1 MKNILRNSNIGFTK
15 WCVALIAAGWMG
27 AAQAQSDLVI
37 TGIIDAP
44 RTGGLPKA
52 IEIYMINSVADLSIY
67 KVQSYGNGGTTP
79 SAPLALTGSATAGQ
93 YLYVASESPEFTAY
107 FGFAPTVTGSVLN
120 VNGDDV
126 VALTKNDTV
135 VDVFGTIGVRPVADA
150 TFNYQDTW
158 FYRKSNTAPSPTFN
172 LADWTFPTGQSDAL
186 DSLGSSGVNPAVGNA
201 LRMPIGTFTSG
212 SGGTGPT
219 ISGFSPSS
227 GAVGT
232 SVTISGSNFSS
243 PTVKFN
249 GTGATITAS
258 TATSITATV
267 PSGATTGKITVEAAG
282 QTTATSATDFTVT
295 EAGAAAVSVTGG
307 TLTAFSTVL
316 GTASAAQ
323 SFTVAGS
330 NLTSAITVTA
340 PAGFEVSTDAASY
353 ASSKTLTQV
362 SGTVAATTISVRI
375 AASTA
380 AGALASANVTVEATD
395 VTTAN
400 VAVSGTVTQPALTLV
415 LATNSVSENAGADAT
430 TGTVGIPAS
439 LGTDLVVTLVST
451 NTAAATVPPS
461 VTITNGQ
468 TNVTFNI
475 AAVASPSSFQ
485 PQTTSIQ
492 ASNSNYTTASAT
504 LTVTNVDVPTAP
516 LAVKGWIN
524 EFHYDPST
532 ANDVGEFLEIV
543 LAPGTSS
550 DVSLVFYNGGSN
562 AASAAA
568 AVPYNV
574 TPSGGASLAAVPLSL
589 MTAGT
594 TTPEGYRVLSVSF
607 ADSNFQNG
615 NPDGVALI
623 IDGVVEE
630 FLSYE
635 GVMTASTGAA
645 AGYTSTDCKVS
656 ETQATPNTS
665 IQRVGPGS
673 RAADFAWIA
682 GAASSKGSP
691 NSSQNL
697 GATAVQGTGTL
708 AIANSTPSSPFVT
721 QNIFPKA
728 TAGQTVSLTL
738 TGTLSSGTISS
749 MSVVVPA
756 AFTGLSASNV
766 TVSGPGAGSPV
777 TTLSGSTLT
786 ITGLVVDQ
794 LNPVTIN
801 ITGLTTPETAGD
813 LTKDGNYP
821 FTVQTGVDGNL
832 QSLLIQPIAVV
843 TIPIANLGD
852 VDANGVSL
860 DVGKTVAVQGVCT
873 EENFNSTS
881 STSAYLQSGQPDG
894 VLKAGIN
901 IYSGQRNL
909 FVRGD
914 EYVVTGSVLN
924 YNGLTELVVAASS
937 QVVRLG
943 TASAVPTPVTLTI
956 AELTA
961 AHEAYE
967 GSLVRVVGLS
977 KVSGTWALTVVGT
990 VKSGSNII
998 LASGGVNL
1006 TARLN
1011 VGSTALT
1018 EPIYPTAITGI
1029 YGQFVATSP
1038 YTGGGQIQP
1047 RDQADIQDAPGLR
1060 LAFAEAYLF
1069 ESTNPPLGGT
1079 PVSGALTVSRTGA
1092 DTSAALVVALS
1103 ASPTGVVQFPASVTI
1118 PAGQESA
1125 IVTVEAI
1132 DNSAFDAAGFTNV
1145 TLTGS
1150 ALGSGLSNG
1159 SATIMILEDEASAP
1173 ADTIKPEI
1181 TLIGAN
1187 PQSVANGAVYT
1198 DLKATV
1204 TDNVDAPREIEGTG
1218 TVNTAV
1224 AGDYTI
1230 TYNAA
1235 DAAGNAAI
1243 AVTRTVRV
1251 AGPVVVVE
1259 STYADW
1265 SGGATLDSAGL
1276 AKYAIGGASS
1286 LTANDGVK
1294 PTTALTGGFLVIT
1307 AIVRTDNLS
1316 LTVVGQ
1322 AVTDLAN
1329 YASGTG
1335 LTTVNG
1341 VETTDQTGVPTGH
1354 KRKTFSVAQGSDA
1367 RKFIRLSASLSL
1379 SGTNTTVSVAKDSGG
1394 ATFLQVTGATA
1405 GSTSGGTATSDK
1417 RTIYYYAPDTTSS
1430 PTYTGG
1436 AWPYVIVQ
1444 GQLSAGAG
1452 VTATLTKNSSG
1463 MLLVNGLPAYQ
1474 YVGDSGSTTA
1484 SGVSGAWPGMKADGI
1499 KTTTGP
1505 TGSLQ

>member
-1 MKNILRNSNIGFTK
+1 
-15 WCVALIAAGWMG
+15 
-27 AAQAQSDLVI
+27 VI

-52 IEIYMINSVADLSIY
+52 IEIYVINSVADLSIY

-249 GTGATITAS
+249 GTTATITAS

-267 PSGATTGKITVEAAG
+267 PSGATSGKITVEVAG
-282 QTTATSATDFTVT
+282 QTTATSATDFTVVA
-295 EAGAAAVSVTGG
+295 AGAPLVAVSPTSATGLTNYVGQVSASTNYTVTG
-307 TLTAFSTVL
+307 TNLVSDLVV
-316 GTASAAQ
+316 TASTNAIEVSTNSSTGFTN
-323 SFTVAGS
+323 SFSLAPSGDG
-330 NLTSAITVTA
+330 TVTKAVYVRISSSA
-340 PAGFEVSTDAASY
+340 PAGPVNATVSN
-353 ASSKTLTQV
+353 V
-362 SGTVAATTISVRI
+362 SGVASNNFT
-375 AASTA
+375 
-380 AGALASANVTVEATD
+380 
-395 VTTAN
+395 
-400 VAVSGTVTQPALTLV
+400 VSGTVTQPALTLV
-415 LATNSVSENAGADAT
+415 LATNSVAENAGANAT

-439 LGTDLVVTLVST
+439 LGTDLVVNLVST
-451 NTAAATVPPS
+451 NTAAATVPAS
-461 VTITNGQ
+461 VTITNGT
-468 TNVTFNI
+468 TNAIFDI
-475 AAVASPSSFQ
+475 AAVANSSSYG
-485 PQTTSIQ
+485 PATTAIE
-492 ASNSNYTTASAT
+492 ASNSSYTTASAT
-504 LTVTNVDVPTAP
+504 LTVTNVDVPPAP
-516 LAVKGWIN
+516 LAIKGWIN

-532 ANDVGEFLEIV
+532 TNDAGEFLEIV

-550 DVSLVFYNGGSN
+550 DVSLVFYNGGTS

-568 AVPYNV
+568 AIPYNV
-574 TPSGGASLAAVPLSL
+574 TPLGGTSVAAVPFSL

-594 TTPEGYRVLSVSF
+594 STPEGYRLLSVSF

-682 GAASSKGSP
+682 GAASSKGSA

-708 AIANSTPSSPFVT
+708 AIANATPSSPYVT

-738 TGTLSSGTISS
+738 TGTLSSGTISA

-756 AFTGLSASNV
+756 AFTELSVGNV
-766 TVSGPGAGSPV
+766 TVSGAGAGTAV

-786 ITGLVVDQ
+786 VTGLVVDQ

-801 ITGLTTPETAGD
+801 IAGLTTPETETAGD

-832 QSLLIQPIAVV
+832 QPLLIQPIAVV

-894 VLKAGIN
+894 IRKAGIN

-909 FVRGD
+909 FVRGN

-937 QVVRLG
+937 QVVGLG
-943 TASAVPTPVTLTI
+943 TAAAVPTPVTLTI
-956 AELTA
+956 DQLTA

-990 VKSGSNII
+990 TTSGSNII
-998 LASGGVNL
+998 LANGGVNL

-1011 VGSTALT
+1011 AGSTALA
-1018 EPIYPTAITGI
+1018 EPIYPAAITGV
-1029 YGQFVATSP
+1029 YGQFVAAPP

-1047 RDQADIQDAPGLR
+1047 RDQADIEDAPGLR
-1060 LAFAEAYLF
+1060 LA
-1069 ESTNPPLGGT
+1069 LGFNQINEGGSFT
-1079 PVSGALTVSRTGA
+1079 SETLTISRTGG
-1092 DTSAALVVALS
+1092 SVGSVSGVLS
-1103 ASPTGVVQFPASVTI
+1103 AGTLGKIQVMEGGVAQQLPYSFTLADGVASTTLTI
-1118 PAGQESA
+1118 
-1125 IVTVEAI
+1125 EAI
-1132 DNSAFDAAGFTNV
+1132 DNSVYGGDVNVVLTATDSASSNPLSSASV
-1145 TLTGS
+1145 TLT
-1150 ALGSGLSNG
+1150 
-1159 SATIMILEDEASAP
+1159 ILEDETAAAP
-1173 ADTIKPEI
+1173 DTTKPVI
-1181 TLIGAN
+1181 TLLGAN
-1187 PQSVANGAVYT
+1187 PLSIANGATYT
-1198 DLKATV
+1198 DPGAKV
-1204 TDNVDAPREIEGTG
+1204 TDNVDAERTITGSG

-1224 AGDYTI
+1224 QGDYTV
-1230 TYNAA
+1230 TYNAT
-1235 DAAGNAAI
+1235 DAAGNVAD

-1251 AGPVVVVE
+1251 AAPVVVE
-1259 STYADW
+1259 STYAEW
-1265 SGGATLDSAGL
+1265 SGGAALDSAGL

-1307 AIVRTDNLS
+1307 AIVRTDNS
-1316 LTVVGQ
+1316 NLTVVGQ

-1335 LTTVNG
+1335 VTTVNG

-1367 RKFIRLSASLSL
+1367 RKFMRLSASLAL
-1379 SGTNTTVSVAKDSGG
+1379 SGVNTTVTVAKDSGG

-1405 GSTSGGTATSDK
+1405 GATSGGTATSEK
-1417 RTIYYYAPDTTSS
+1417 RTVYYFAPDTNSS
-1430 PTYTGG
+1430 PTYTGSD
-1436 AWPYVIVQ
+1436 WPYVIVQ

-1474 YVGDSGSTTA
+1474 YGGDSGSTTA
-1484 SGVSGAWPGMKADGI
+1484 NGVSSAWPAMRADGT

-1505 TGSLQ
+1505 SGTLQ

>member
-1 MKNILRNSNIGFTK
+1 VCICRFDGGGQSRLNSLIKKQKNKNMKNILCNSNFGFTK

-27 AAQAQSDLVI
+27 AAQAQDLVAGWDFQ
-37 TGIIDAP
+37 TTT
-44 RTGGLPKA
+44 TGGTAVLASPNTQVVFNANVGSGALYLNGLEGSSSWASATELNAFTGTA
-52 IEIYMINSVADLSIY
+52 INAANGLSTTTTSGAVAVLGGTGNAANGKSISFKFSMTGKKDLQISFAAQRTTTGFTSLVWEWSANGTTWSPIGTINS
-67 KVQSYGNGGTTP
+67 GTT
-79 SAPLALTGSATAGQ
+79 AGTLASSFATSGV
-93 YLYVASESPEFTAY
+93 LSL
-107 FGFAPTVTGSVLN
+107 PTVTGLN
-120 VNGDDV
+120 R
-126 VALTKNDTV
+126 ATTAY
-135 VDVFGTIGVRPVADA
+135 VRA
-150 TFNYQDTW
+150 TF
-158 FYRKSNTAPSPTFN
+158 SGATAASGNVRLDNFRFMAS
-172 LADWTFPTGQSDAL
+172 AD
-186 DSLGSSGVNPAVGNA
+186 
-201 LRMPIGTFTSG
+201 
-212 SGGTGPT
+212 SGGTGPA
-219 ISGFSPSS
+219 ISDFSPSS
-227 GAVGT
+227 EAVGA
-232 SVTISGSNFSS
+232 SVTINGSNFGAS
-243 PTVKFN
+243 PLVKFN
-249 GTGATITAS
+249 GTTAAS
-258 TATSITATV
+258 SVNAGGTQITATV
-267 PSGATTGKITVEAAG
+267 PAGATSGKITVEVAG
-282 QTTATSATDFTVT
+282 QTTATSATDFTVNA
-295 EAGAAAVSVTGG
+295 AGVATVSVTGG
-307 TLTAFSTVL
+307 TLTAFSTVA

-323 SFTVAGS
+323 SFTVSGQ
-330 NLTSAITVTA
+330 NLTSDITVTA

-375 AASTA
+375 AASTV

-400 VAVSGTVTQPALTLV
+400 VAVSGTVTQPALTLT
-415 LATNSVSENAGADAT
+415 LNPTSVAEDAGANAS

-439 LGTDLVVTLVST
+439 LGTDLIVNLTSA
-451 NTAAATVPPS
+451 NTAAATVPAS
-461 VTITNGQ
+461 VTITSGQ
-468 TNVTFNI
+468 TSATFSI
-475 AAVASPSSFQ
+475 AAVANSSSYG
-485 PQTTSIQ
+485 PTTTSIQ

-504 LTVTNVDVPTAP
+504 LTVTNVDVPPAP

-532 ANDVGEFLEIV
+532 TNDVGEFLEIV

-574 TPSGGASLAAVPLSL
+574 TPLGGTSVATVPLSL

-594 TTPEGYRVLSVSF
+594 TTPEGYRLLSVSF

-615 NPDGVALI
+615 GPDGVALI

-682 GAASSKGSP
+682 GAASSKGSA

-708 AIANSTPSSPFVT
+708 AISNSTPSSPFLT
-721 QNIFPKA
+721 QNIFPKD

-756 AFTGLSASNV
+756 AFTELSVGNV
-766 TVSGPGAGSPV
+766 TVSGAGAGTAV
-777 TTLSGSTLT
+777 KTLSGSTLT

-801 ITGLTTPETAGD
+801 IAGLTTPDTSGD

-894 VLKAGIN
+894 IRKAGIN

-924 YNGLTELVVAASS
+924 YSGLTELVVAASS

-943 TASAVPTPVTLTI
+943 TATAVPTPVTLTI
-956 AELTA
+956 DQLTA

-990 VKSGSNII
+990 TTSGSNII

-1011 VGSTALT
+1011 VGSAALA
-1018 EPIYPTAITGI
+1018 EPIYPTAITGV

-1038 YTGGGQIQP
+1038 FTGGGQIQP
-1047 RDQADIQDAPGLR
+1047 RDQADIEDAPGLR
-1060 LAFAEAYLF
+1060 LTFAEAYLY
-1069 ESTNPPLGGT
+1069 ESINNPPLGGT

-1103 ASPTGVVQFPASVTI
+1103 ASPTGLLQFPASVTI

-1132 DNSAFDAAGFTNV
+1132 DNSDFNAAGFTNV
-1145 TLTGS
+1145 IMTAS
-1150 ALGSGLSNG
+1150 ALDSGLGDG
-1159 SATIMILEDEASAP
+1159 STTVMILEDEASAP
-1173 ADTIKPEI
+1173 
-1181 TLIGAN
+1181 
-1187 PQSVANGAVYT
+1187 
-1198 DLKATV
+1198 
-1204 TDNVDAPREIEGTG
+1204 
-1218 TVNTAV
+1218 
-1224 AGDYTI
+1224 
-1230 TYNAA
+1230 
-1235 DAAGNAAI
+1235 
-1243 AVTRTVRV
+1243 
-1251 AGPVVVVE
+1251 VVVE
-1259 STYADW
+1259 STYAQW

-1307 AIVRTDNLS
+1307 AIVRTDNSS

-1329 YASGTG
+1329 YASNASV
-1335 LTTVNG
+1335 TVVQG
-1341 VETTDQTGVPTGH
+1341 VEVADQNGVPTGH

-1367 RKFIRLSASLSL
+1367 RKFMRLSASLAL
-1379 SGTNTTVSVAKDSGG
+1379 SGTNTTVSVARDSGG

-1405 GSTSGGTATSDK
+1405 GSTSGGTATNEK
-1417 RTIYYYAPDTTSS
+1417 RTVYYFAPDTNSS
-1430 PTYTGG
+1430 PTYTGS

-1444 GQLSAGAG
+1444 GQLSSGAG

-1474 YVGDSGSTTA
+1474 YVGDSGPTTA
-1484 SGVSGAWPGMKADGI
+1484 IGISSAWPAMRADGS

-1505 TGSLQ
+1505 SGTIQ